1 MRKALSGILLGILS
15 LMFIVTTA
23 GSSNAAVD
31 ADKTKLKIV
40 RVHYNSKGVDLV
52 NNAWQEGVLI
62 KNTNGTDTT
71 ALDLTVFR
79 IRDTYKSS
87 VNTSDWQDRFTNSC
101 PLVGTL
107 PAGQTVYV
115 TSSSA
120 AYASYAN
127 RITANQYIYCDF
139 DGNGKGHNGG
149 IFNNMGD
156 TAYVQYRDPDGTQ
169 HTTSAKSYGF
179 DNGYYVN

>member
-15 LMFIVTTA
+15 FMFIVTTA
-23 GSSNAAVD
+23 GSSNAADIDPVK
-31 ADKTKLKIV
+31 ANVKIV
-40 RVHYNSKGVDLV
+40 RVHYNSKGVDLD

-62 KNTNGTDTT
+62 RNNNATGSVNLSD
-71 ALDLTVFR
+71 FR

-101 PLVGTL
+101 SLTGNL
-107 PAGQTVYV
+107 PAKETVYV
-115 TSSSA
+115 TSSSV
-120 AYASYAN
+120 AYDSYAR
-127 RITANQYIYCDF
+127 RIAANQYIYCDF
-139 DGNGKGHNGG
+139 AGKGKGHNGG

-156 TAYVQYRDPDGTQ
+156 TAYVQYKDTDETQ